1 MTTTNFPLSGS
12 TGAQLRVGSGSLTV
26 HARDGLT
33 EASVTLVPRVADSDI
48 VDRTL
53 VELRGSTLYVM
64 SPRQGGIFDLP
75 ILRGRRD
82 NRSAMDVTVTLP
94 SGSAVKA
101 TTFTADITV
110 DGRCGTADIASG
122 GSTISLDEV
131 DGDLRLRYGASRCQ
145 VGRVSGSVELRS
157 GSGDARCG
165 EIGGGL
171 SAARGSGKLDVTMVH
186 GPVRTRSGSGFTSLG
201 AVHGDVDIASGSGE
215 LAIGIPP
222 GQAARLD
229 LTTGSGRVD
238 SELPVEDKP
247 ASSGKAITIRAR
259 TGSGDIRLFRAQLP

>member
-1 MTTTNFPLSGS
+1 MSTTTFPLSGP
-12 TGAQLRVGSGSLTV
+12 TGLQLRIGSGSLTV

-33 EASVTLVPRVADSDI
+33 EASVTLVPRLADSDI
-48 VDRTL
+48 AERTL

-75 ILRGRRD
+75 ILGGHRH
-82 NRSAMDVTVTLP
+82 NHNAMDVTVTLP

-101 TTFTADITV
+101 TTSTADIAV

-131 DGDLRLRYGASRCQ
+131 DGDLRLRYGSSTCQ

-157 GSGDARCG
+157 GSGDARFG
-165 EIGGGL
+165 EIGGEL
-171 SAARGSGKLDVTMVH
+171 SSARGNGRLDVTAVH
-186 GPVRTRSGSGFTSLG
+186 GPVRTRSGSGPTTLA
-201 AVHGDVDIASGSGE
+201 AVHADVDVASGAGE
-215 LAIGIPP
+215 LAIGIPA

-229 LTTGSGRVD
+229 VTTGSGRVD
-238 SELPVEDKP
+238 SELPVGEKP
-247 ASSGKAITIRAR
+247 ARSGETITIRAK
-259 TGSGDIRLFRAQLP
+259 TGSGDVRLFRAA